1 MSILPEDENHIQQLM
16 TRTSLQQLRTIRN
29 SFDDDPPPYPGLQI
43 TTNIRPTTTY
53 FLPKRSSKIHDQI
66 ISISSDEYSLES
78 SQHGI
83 QARQWKT
90 LDNQYHICYTGNLSD
105 DFLRIKVS
113 LKSQV
118 TNQEQFNRN
127 SFTNVQSSHQS
138 ISSTFYHLSTK
149 LSTIK
154 VLKKSKIRA
163 RMLQNLLTKIEQGQI
178 IKISMVPEEPITL
191 SDDYSYE
198 EDDLFTNQERILLPA
213 TSFVTQYNSLE
224 LDSNEN
230 FII

>member
-1 MSILPEDENHIQQLM
+1 M
-16 TRTSLQQLRTIRN
+16 
-29 SFDDDPPPYPGLQI
+29 
-43 TTNIRPTTTY
+43 
-53 FLPKRSSKIHDQI
+53 
-66 ISISSDEYSLES
+66 EYSY
-78 SQHGI
+78 
-83 QARQWKT
+83 
-90 LDNQYHICYTGNLSD
+90 LDP
-105 DFLRIKVS
+105 
-113 LKSQV
+113 
-118 TNQEQFNRN
+118 
-127 SFTNVQSSHQS
+127 S

-198 EDDLFTNQERILLPA
+198 EDDVFTNQERILLPA

-224 LDSNEN
+224 LE
-230 FII
+230 